1 MANVGQKCSDGSI
14 PLDLRSVIQSF
25 GRMSKKDQAEYLEL
39 SNKYEKIPVP
49 DSVKESYMTL
59 RKEAVMRFV
68 GSVNSKNSRPKKTRE
83 IKFKTQFHDFLKYF
97 LFHKSQG
104 RSGTNPEKN

>member
-1 MANVGQKCSDGSI
+1 MANVGQKCSDDSI

-39 SNKYEKIPVP
+39 SNKYEKIPIP

-68 GSVNSKNSRPKKTRE
+68 GSVNSKNSRARPKK
-83 IKFKTQFHDFLKYF
+83 KLV
-97 LFHKSQG
+97 KSN
-104 RSGTNPEKN
+104 SKPSFMIF

>member
-39 SNKYEKIPVP
+39 SNKYEKIPIP
-49 DSVKESYMTL
+49 DSVKESYITL

-68 GSVNSKNSRPKKTRE
+68 GSVNSKNSRPKK
-83 IKFKTQFHDFLKYF
+83 KLV
-97 LFHKSQG
+97 KSN
-104 RSGTNPEKN
+104 SKPSFMIF